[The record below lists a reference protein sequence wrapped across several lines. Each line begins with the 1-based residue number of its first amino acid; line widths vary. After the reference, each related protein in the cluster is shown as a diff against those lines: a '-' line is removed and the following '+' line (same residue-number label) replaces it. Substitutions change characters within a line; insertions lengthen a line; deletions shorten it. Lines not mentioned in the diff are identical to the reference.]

1 MYPKLKY
8 GEDLMSDEARQIY
21 EALGVRPI
29 INAGGNK
36 TILGGSRVSPTVQAA
51 VDVANRHYV
60 EMKDLLARTG
70 EIVAGMLGA
79 EAAMITPGCAAA
91 MALGTAACMS
101 GSDPEKIER
110 LPDSSGMR

>member
-1 MYPKLKY
+1 
-8 GEDLMSDEARQIY
+8 MSDEARQIY
-21 EALGVRPI
+21 EALGDRPI

-36 TILGGSRVSPTVQAA
+36 TILERSPVSPIDQTA
-51 VDVANRHYV
+51 VDVDNRHYV

-91 MALGTAACMS
+91 MALGTAAIMT
-101 GSDPEKIER
+101 GSEPEKVER
-110 LPDSSGMR
+110 LPDTTGMRHEFL